1 MTGAASTRHALAAL
15 RRGWYLGEETFRDR
29 LLDLVEKAKGVKP
42 RQRRKAGGP
51 ERDHGEKD
59 AARIVRQLAPHLGLP
74 LTSGELAELPKGDP
88 RKALLAAVL
97 KRHTAVGTRES

>member
-42 RQRRKAGGP
+42 VSVARRV
-51 ERDHGEKD
+51 
-59 AARIVRQLAPHLGLP
+59 ARKGITVKRTPLASCGNLRRIL
-74 LTSGELAELPKGDP
+74 DC
-88 RKALLAAVL
+88 R
-97 KRHTAVGTRES
+97 